1 MAGLRT
7 EFEFTLPKGYLAPDG
22 ALHRHGV
29 MRLATARDE
38 IEPLRD
44 RSIEG
49 PDDPYLTVLVLA
61 RVITSLGSL
70 GSIGAREIEGLF
82 AADLA
87 FLQDLYGIINFGD
100 QRDVAALQ
108 ASVLPDEPD
117 DDPEAAAEVARGGV
131 ASDEDDFS
139 MVSLPDVDELDAR
152 ADAAPTVATPEVA
165 EPANV
170 TDGAADT
177 ALASSSPRRRG
188 RIEEVTHSGRS

>member
-7 EFEFTLPKGYLAPDG
+7 EFEFTLPKGYLAADG
-22 ALHRHGV
+22 VLHRHGV

-61 RVITSLGSL
+61 RVVTTLGTL
-70 GSIGAREIEGLF
+70 PAVGAHEIEGLF

-87 FLQDLYGIINFGD
+87 FLQDLYGIVNFGD

-117 DDPEAAAEVARGGV
+117 DEPVAPAAADDD
-131 ASDEDDFS
+131 DEFG
-139 MVSLPDVDELDAR
+139 MVTLPDVDELDAD
-152 ADAAPTVATPEVA
+152 ADAAPAATEPE
-165 EPANV
+165 PPS
-170 TDGAADT
+170 T
-177 ALASSSPRRRG
+177 APRRRG
-188 RIEEVTHSGRS
+188 RIEEVSHTGSG

>member
-7 EFEFTLPKGYLAPDG
+7 EFEFTLPKGYLAADG
-22 ALHRHGV
+22 VLHRRGT

-49 PDDPYLTVLVLA
+49 PDDPYLTVLVLG
-61 RVITSLGSL
+61 RVITSLGTLASV
-70 GSIGAREIEGLF
+70 GPREIEGLF

-87 FLQDLYGIINFGD
+87 FLQDLYGIVNFGD

-117 DDPEAAAEVARGGV
+117 APAEPGEQLGDEQPHDEQPGDDEFGMVTLPDLDDATTVAAAESTRG
-131 ASDEDDFS
+131 E
-139 MVSLPDVDELDAR
+139 
-152 ADAAPTVATPEVA
+152 
-165 EPANV
+165 
-170 TDGAADT
+170 
-177 ALASSSPRRRG
+177 SSPRRRG
-188 RIEEVTHSGRS
+188 RIEEVTSRSPG

>member
-1 MAGLRT
+1 MTGLRT

-22 ALHRHGV
+22 VLHRRGV

-61 RVITSLGSL
+61 RVVTSLGTL
-70 GSIGAREIEGLF
+70 TSIGAREIEDLF

-87 FLQDLYGIINFGD
+87 FLQDLYGIVNFGD

-117 DDPEAAAEVARGGV
+117 DEQPGDPTAGADD
-131 ASDEDDFS
+131 DEFG
-139 MVSLPDVDELDAR
+139 MVTLPDVDELAG
-152 ADAAPTVATPEVA
+152 AAEQPSSDA
-165 EPANV
+165 EPA
-170 TDGAADT
+170 
-177 ALASSSPRRRG
+177 SSPRRRG
-188 RIEEVTHSGRS
+188 RIEEVSHSSSG

>member
-61 RVITSLGSL
+61 RVVTSLGSL
-70 GSIGAREIEGLF
+70 SPVGPHEIEGLF

-87 FLQDLYGIINFGD
+87 FLQDLYGIVNFGD

-117 DDPEAAAEVARGGV
+117 DEPDLPAD
-131 ASDEDDFS
+131 ASADEPGDDDFGL
-139 MVSLPDVDELDAR
+139 VTLPDVDELPAGDAEAEA
-152 ADAAPTVATPEVA
+152 AD
-165 EPANV
+165 EPA
-170 TDGAADT
+170 A
-177 ALASSSPRRRG
+177 SSPRRRG
-188 RIEEVTHSGRS
+188 RIEEVSHGRSG

>member
-7 EFEFTLPKGYLAPDG
+7 EFAFTLPKGYVGADG
-22 ALHRHGV
+22 ALHRDGV

-61 RVITSLGSL
+61 RVITGLGSL
-70 GSIGAREIEGLF
+70 PAVTPREIEGLF

-100 QRDVAALQ
+100 QAEVEALQ
-108 ASVLPDEPD
+108 ASVLPDEPL
-117 DDPEAAAEVARGGV
+117 
-131 ASDEDDFS
+131 SS
-139 MVSLPDVDELDAR
+139 IVDEGTT
-152 ADAAPTVATPEVA
+152 PTVIDGGDFIEPPPEPETAVR
-165 EPANV
+165 
-170 TDGAADT
+170 AA
-177 ALASSSPRRRG
+177 RRG
-188 RIEEVTHSGRS
+188 RARIEEVAPAGSA